1 MHVIDEL
8 SNGEVRIAEAIDDL
22 KLHPIN
28 DPQIVLR
35 TVALHRLARLA
46 AQVEGATEVAQA
58 AINAHATRRASY
70 QEAFEAACEDVGL
83 PIPPGP
89 HNIGID
95 WTTGAVTFTPQLAQ

>member
-1 MHVIDEL
+1 MHAVNEL
-8 SNGEVRIAEAIDDL
+8 TNGELRIAEAIDSLD
-22 KLHPIN
+22 
-28 DPQIVLR
+28 QIVLR
-35 TVALHRLARLA
+35 SAALHRLARLA

-58 AINAHATRRASY
+58 AINAHATRRAAY

-95 WTTGAVTFTPQLAQ
+95 WATGAVTFTPQQS